1 MVDNCPFFGYHRK
14 IRKEVNMTN
23 GVTTERNRIVV
34 HFKDGRLYKGF
45 THDFTPVK
53 DTFHLTSELEHD
65 KGKIYEVFCPNLK
78 AVFFVKTLQ
87 GNPEY
92 KEKKRFD
99 EVDISNLRGIK
110 IKIEFNDGE
119 VMCGISLGYSKKRKG
134 FFIVPV
140 DPKSNNERVYVIAS
154 AVKDVKLGS
163 AAEQ

>member
-1 MVDNCPFFGYHRK
+1 MM
-14 IRKEVNMTN
+14 ETA
-23 GVTTERNRIVV
+23 TAERNRIVV
-34 HFKDGRLYKGF
+34 HFKDGRLLKGY

-78 AVFFVKTLQ
+78 AIFFVKTLS
-87 GNPEY
+87 GNKDY
-92 KEKKRFD
+92 REKKRFD
-99 EVDISNLRGIK
+99 EVDTSGLRGIK

-134 FFIVPV
+134 FFVIPV
-140 DPKSNNERVYVIAS
+140 DPQSNNERVYVVAS
-154 AVKDVKLGS
+154 AVRDVKLGS

>member
-1 MVDNCPFFGYHRK
+1 
-14 IRKEVNMTN
+14 MTS
-23 GVTTERNRIVV
+23 GMTPERNRIVV
-34 HFKDGRLYKGF
+34 HFKDGRLLKGF

-53 DTFHLTSELEHD
+53 ETFHLTSELEHD

-78 AVFFVKTLQ
+78 AIFFVKTLD
-87 GNPEY
+87 GNVNY
-92 KEKKRFD
+92 KEKKLFS
-99 EVDISNLRGIK
+99 EVDASNLRGIK

-140 DPKSNNERVYVIAS
+140 DPQSNNERVYVIAS
-154 AVKDVKLGS
+154 AVKEVKLGS